1 MSKTRI
7 DLIWSMYCLSV
18 IDFLYRVNYLE
29 GTEPILEIRHVSC
42 NYNQSSLPYLEIP
55 RDILIY
61 SNISPHS
68 HVTLGESHKSKVVS
82 QRSTIPSSNNGQRV
96 ADSVVGVEAGK
107 VAHARW

>member
-29 GTEPILEIRHVSC
+29 GKEPILEIRHVFW
-42 NYNQSSLPYLEIP
+42 NYNESTLSYLEIP

-61 SNISPHS
+61 SNISHHS
-68 HVTLGESHKSKVVS
+68 RVTLGESHKSKVVS

-96 ADSVVGVEAGK
+96 EVAEHEGK
-107 VAHARW
+107 